1 MKWEELPKFIEDG
14 NYEITVRLPELVNK
28 IETYKVSKD
37 KSVVEYNL
45 DMNPDFQRG
54 HVWMEEQQIKYIET
68 LLMGGAKN
76 ARVIYLNCP
85 DWSFNNEN
93 NYHDFVCIDGL
104 QRYTAIKR
112 FINNEIKVF
121 GCYLNEIEDKDK
133 MLRRVEMRLNINSL
147 KSKKD
152 VLKWYLQINDG
163 GTPHT
168 KEEIERVKKLYEKEL
183 GK

>member
-1 MKWEELPKFIEDG
+1 MIYLIYK
-14 NYEITVRLPELVNK
+14 VNK
-28 IETYKVSKD
+28 T
-37 KSVVEYNL
+37 
-45 DMNPDFQRG
+45 
-54 HVWMEEQQIKYIET
+54 
-68 LLMGGAKN
+68 
-76 ARVIYLNCP
+76 
-85 DWSFNNEN
+85 
-93 NYHDFVCIDGL
+93 
-104 QRYTAIKR
+104 
-112 FINNEIKVF
+112 
-121 GCYLNEIEDKDK
+121 EDKYK